1 MKEESRPARRLPNN
15 NSTGANL
22 RRPSSR
28 RALAR
33 AEREYLKL
41 AIDARR
47 REILA
52 ARPEIT
58 EDRA

>member
-1 MKEESRPARRLPNN
+1 MKEESRPARRLPNK
-15 NSTGANL
+15 NSDGANL
-22 RRPSSR
+22 SRPSSR

-33 AEREYLKL
+33 AEREHLKR